1 MEHVHGFLTQNQ
13 YVVEPTFTLTTVN
26 LREAFVLNQIP
37 SDDITVMCVL
47 ISYPKQWTTTTD
59 IFKYIKPKA
68 RKRLRKNKKTFLMQ
82 VLKVSAQYT
91 KNHIM
96 ICCITMQKCM
106 ELILKEFSSLAVI

>member
-47 ISYPKQWTTTTD
+47 ISCVMFCLFVGFFQYLVMMFSLCLCMHFSLYVC
-59 IFKYIKPKA
+59 IFIYIYIYIA
-68 RKRLRKNKKTFLMQ
+68 
-82 VLKVSAQYT
+82 
-91 KNHIM
+91 
-96 ICCITMQKCM
+96 
-106 ELILKEFSSLAVI
+106 

>member
-1 MEHVHGFLTQNQ
+1 MEHIHGFLTQNQ

-59 IFKYIKPKA
+59 IFQYIKPKA
-68 RKRLRKNKKTFLMQ
+68 RKKLRKNKKTFF
-82 VLKVSAQYT
+82 V
-91 KNHIM
+91 
-96 ICCITMQKCM
+96 
-106 ELILKEFSSLAVI
+106 